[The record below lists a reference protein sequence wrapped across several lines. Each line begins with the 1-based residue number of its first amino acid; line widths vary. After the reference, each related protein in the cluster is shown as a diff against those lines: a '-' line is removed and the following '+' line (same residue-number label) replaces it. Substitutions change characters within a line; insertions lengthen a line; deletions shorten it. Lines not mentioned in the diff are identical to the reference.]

1 MKKLILRIV
10 IGAIVLLVIGL
21 VVVFFSLNSIVKK
34 GVETV
39 GPKLTKV
46 EVRLGSAKLSPLSGN
61 GRLSDLF
68 VGNPEGYQTP
78 SALKLSDI
86 KLAVE
91 PGSLLSDTLVV
102 DEINIQGPEIT
113 FEGSL
118 SGNNLSKILQ
128 NLEAATGGEHPDK
141 TTKSDSSKPGKK
153 FFVKDFVLKGGKI
166 TAAVSTPLGSKS
178 GTLALP
184 EVRLQNI
191 GSRENGVTAA
201 ELSKQMMKAI
211 EKVAT
216 EAVAAGIADLG
227 KNFQGLGKGAT
238 NPVDKA
244 AQTLKNL
251 LKK

>member
-1 MKKLILRIV
+1 MKKLIVRIV
-10 IGAIVLLVIGL
+10 IGVFVLLVIGL

-68 VGNPEGYQTP
+68 VGNPEGYQSP
-78 SALKLSDI
+78 SALKLGDI

-91 PGSLLSDTLVV
+91 PGSLWSDTLVV
-102 DEINIQGPEIT
+102 DEINIQAPEIT

-118 SGNNLSKILQ
+118 SGNNLSKLLQ
-128 NLEAATGGEHPDK
+128 NLEATSGGESADK
-141 TTKSDSSKPGKK
+141 TAKSDSGKPAKK

-166 TAAVSTPLGSKS
+166 TASVSTPLGSKS

-211 EKVAT
+211 EKVAI
-216 EAVAAGIADLG
+216 EAVAAGITELG
-227 KNFQGLGKGAT
+227 KNLPVLGNGAT
-238 NPVDKA
+238 NQVDKA

-251 LKK
+251 FKK